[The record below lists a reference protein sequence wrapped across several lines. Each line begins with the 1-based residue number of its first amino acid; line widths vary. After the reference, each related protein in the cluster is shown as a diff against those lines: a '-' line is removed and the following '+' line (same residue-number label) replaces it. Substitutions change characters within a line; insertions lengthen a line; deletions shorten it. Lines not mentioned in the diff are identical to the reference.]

1 MKARLTLIALIILNM
16 TVLAERT
23 RLGPG
28 GLNVYK
34 PADDVK
40 LGQQVAAEAEK
51 ELNLVTNRDV
61 AGYISALG
69 QRLVTKAPNDNKFP
83 FTFKVVDQK
92 DINAF
97 ALPGGPVYI
106 NRGAIE
112 SADNEAQIAGVI
124 GHEISHVI
132 LRHGTNQASKGQIA
146 SGGLGILGAVLGGG
160 TLGQVITAG
169 GSLAAN
175 GVLLKYSRDAETQA
189 DLLGTQILYDSGYAP
204 RAMAEFFDKLAKE
217 HKGSS
222 IEEFFSNHP
231 IPENRIVNV
240 NTEIRKIGPEPANP
254 KTDSADFRRV
264 KRTLLAMA
272 APKPKPA
279 AGAAK

>member
-1 MKARLTLIALIILNM
+1 MKARLTLIALILLNM

-61 AGYISALG
+61 TGYLLALG
-69 QRLVTKAPNDNKFP
+69 QRRVTKAPNDNKFP

-146 SGGLGILGAVLGGG
+146 SGGLGIIGAVLGGG

-254 KTDSADFRRV
+254 KTDSADFQRV
-264 KRTLLAMA
+264 KRTLLTMA

-279 AGAAK
+279 AGAGK